1 MHIGINAHLLAFTGD
16 YRAAGLSKHIGDLIT
31 ALLDLPDDTRYTLF
45 TGPGARNA
53 PPGFAQSPRARVQAS
68 RRPTL
73 QPEVRIAW
81 EQTVLPVAA
90 VRAGIDLLHCPVLI
104 QPLLCPVPTVITVHD
119 LIFLRYPDHFP
130 RLKRLYLTTLAGAS
144 LRRARRIIAVSAAT
158 KRDLIALLGIAAQR
172 ITVVPNGVDLI
183 RFAPQPAAAVTAF
196 RQAHDLPE
204 RSILYVGTLE
214 PRKNLPTLLHAY
226 AAARTDLGDAPLL
239 IGGGKGW
246 FYDEIFRV
254 VRELG
259 LDDGRMVRFLGYVPD
274 ADLPMWYNS
283 ATAFVYPSEYE
294 GFGLPAL
301 EALACGTPLI
311 AADRSA
317 LPEVVGDAGLLVD
330 PHSVHAL
337 AGALR
342 AVCTD
347 TALAARLRMAGRAQA
362 ARFPWARVAQETLAV
377 YRAAKG

>member
-31 ALLDLPDDTRYTLF
+31 ALLDQPDDTHYTLF

-53 PPGFAQSPRARVQAS
+53 PPGFAQSPRAQVQAS
-68 RRPTL
+68 RWPTL

-81 EQTVLPVAA
+81 EQTVLPVVA
-90 VRAGIDLLHCPVLI
+90 VRAGLDLLHCPVLV

-119 LIFLRYPDHFP
+119 LIFLRYPDRFP
-130 RLKRLYLTTLAGAS
+130 RLKRLYLTALAGAS
-144 LRRARRIIAVSAAT
+144 LRRARRIIAVSTAT
-158 KRDLIALLGIAAQR
+158 KRDLTALLGIAPGR
-172 ITVVPNGVDLI
+172 ITVVPNGVDLA
-183 RFAPQPAAAVTAF
+183 RFTPQPPAAVVAF
-196 RQAHDLPE
+196 RRAHDVPD
-204 RSILYVGTLE
+204 RSILYLGTLE
-214 PRKNLPTLLHAY
+214 PRKNLPTLLRAY
-226 AAARTDLGDAPLL
+226 AAVRAELGDVPLL

-259 LDDGRMVRFLGYVPD
+259 LDDGRAVRFLGYVPD

-283 ATAFVYPSEYE
+283 ATVFVYPSEYE

-301 EALACGTPLI
+301 EALACGLPVI

-330 PHSVHAL
+330 PHSVAAL
-337 AGALR
+337 AAALR
-342 AVCTD
+342 AVLTD
-347 TALAARLRMAGRAQA
+347 TALATRLRAAGPQQA
-362 ARFPWARVAQETLAV
+362 AHFPWTRAAHETLAV
-377 YRAAKG
+377 YRAARR